1 MVVIRLARG
10 GQKDRPFYHIVAADS
25 RTSRD
30 GRYLER
36 LGFFNPLAR
45 GNEQRLR
52 LDLERAEYW
61 ISVGAQPSDRVRRL
75 IKDWKKQTAS
85 TATEA
90 AA

>member
-52 LDLERAEYW
+52 LDLGRAEYW
-61 ISVGAQPSDRVRRL
+61 MSVGAQPSARVRRL
-75 IKDWKKQTAS
+75 IKDLKKEAAS
-85 TATEA
+85 AETEA